1 MTLLPKHSIHV
12 TFKNPYLCNM
22 KPKIYTALSS
32 SPPKANGKYCAQIKP
47 APGPNGL
54 GKSEGRPINDLMM
67 GISKLAI
74 MNKMNKSMPVSSY

>member
-1 MTLLPKHSIHV
+1 
-12 TFKNPYLCNM
+12 M
-22 KPKIYTALSS
+22 KPKIYKALSS

-54 GKSEGRPINDLMM
+54 GKSEGRPINDQMM